1 MSNPHGNANRAIL
14 LFIAAMFC
22 FTVMDTCVKA
32 LAPQV
37 GVLPALWTRYAG
49 QMLVVTLLVAPR
61 LRQVAL
67 THRPVTQFLRS
78 LCLMGATG
86 LFFLG
91 LSHLT
96 LANNAALMSVN
107 PVLVTLG
114 AALFLGES
122 LGPRRI
128 AGIVV
133 AMLGAIIVM
142 RPGSDVFSPAA
153 ILPLLAA
160 VCYSAYALLTR
171 KVGQDEDVWTSLF
184 YTGLVGTVILSFA
197 IPFAW
202 VTPDAWG
209 LLLMAGIV
217 TFGTI
222 GQLALI
228 RAFTMGEAA
237 MLAPFAYS
245 GLVFSGMCVPPS

>member
-1 MSNPHGNANRAIL
+1 MTAPQNNPNRAIL
-14 LFIAAMFC
+14 LFVTAMFC
-22 FTVMDTCVKA
+22 FSVMDICVKA

-49 QMLVVTLLVAPR
+49 QMLMVTLLVAPR
-61 LRQVAL
+61 LAQVAR

-107 PVLVTLG
+107 PVFVTLG
-114 AALFLGES
+114 AALFLGEA

-128 AGIVV
+128 AGIGV
-133 AMLGAIIVM
+133 AMVGAMIVI
-142 RPGSDVFSPAA
+142 RPGSDVFTPAA
-153 ILPLLAA
+153 LLPLLAA

-184 YTGLVGTVILSFA
+184 YTGLVGTLILSCA
-197 IPFAW
+197 IPFFW

-209 LLLMAGIV
+209 FALMAGIAV
-217 TFGTI
+217 FGTA

-237 MLAPFAYS
+237 MLVRSPFH
-245 GLVFSGMCVPPS
+245 CHQ